1 MLCQTKGFRV
11 FALLLT
17 CFLLCTLRPAA
28 RAGAAALTPPSWC
41 RLEEYVVFEGSAAY
55 EPENWEKILLL
66 RADAEAGGATPKK
79 DGDAQSFEALSALLS
94 ALDALF
100 KSDMISVPGVTAE
113 ALAKEIL

>member
-1 MLCQTKGFRV
+1 MLCMKRSFRV

-17 CFLLCTLRPAA
+17 CSLLCTLLPAA
-28 RAGAAALTPPSWC
+28 RAGAAAPTPPSWC

-55 EPENWEKILLL
+55 EQENWEKILFL

-100 KSDMISVPGVTAE
+100 KSDMIPVTAE
-113 ALAKEIL
+113 ALAKEIS

>member
-1 MLCQTKGFRV
+1 MKRSFRV

-17 CFLLCTLRPAA
+17 CSLLCTL
-28 RAGAAALTPPSWC
+28 LPSWC

-55 EPENWEKILLL
+55 EQENWEKILFL

-100 KSDMISVPGVTAE
+100 KSDMIPVTAE
-113 ALAKEIL
+113 ALAKEIS